1 VSAGLAKLLDKA
13 FVLGYVLPA
22 IVFLTTLIALFGCP
36 GALCDTAKHETN
48 PFAELTY
55 AVLAVYFIAVV
66 LMALNYGL
74 YRLFE
79 GYLPPI
85 SWFEFARSFHRR
97 RLAQRKKKIA
107 DLGNDPRADVM
118 EWQLRKEYPESES
131 EVLPTAFGNAIR
143 AFEVYPAAS
152 YGADSISVWP
162 RLLSV
167 VSKDFQALINDA
179 KALVDLGLN
188 VSAFALAVFVFSVIV
203 VVLEHSAI
211 RIPVEPP
218 KIGSTWTLVALYA
231 LVVAIAA
238 YNFAISLVPDW
249 GEQIKSAFDCYL
261 PALAKQLG
269 YAMPTNPAARRD
281 IWERLSGQLLYG
293 EPFDPPY
300 AAGAEPAKPP
310 AAADAPEPEAP
321 EPDDEDEYYYDS

>member
-22 IVFLTTLIALFGCP
+22 IVCLTTLIALFGCP
-36 GALCDTAKHETN
+36 GMFCDTAKPATN

-55 AVLAVYFIAVV
+55 AVLAVYFIAVL

-97 RLAQRKKKIA
+97 RLARRKKTIA
-107 DLGNDPRADVM
+107 DLGDDPRAGVM
-118 EWQLRKEYPESES
+118 EWQLRKDYPESEA
-131 EVLPTAFGNAIR
+131 EVSPTAFGNAIR
-143 AFEVYPAAS
+143 AFEVYPAAA

-167 VSKDFQALINDA
+167 VSKDFQGLINDA
-179 KALVDLGLN
+179 KAMVDLGLN
-188 VSAFALAVFVFSVIV
+188 VSAFALAVFVFSVVLV
-203 VVLEHSAI
+203 VFEHVGI
-211 RIPVEPP
+211 RVAVGPP
-218 KIGSTWTLVALYA
+218 KIGGTWTLVALYA

-269 YAMPTNPAARRD
+269 YAMPTSPAARRD

-300 AAGAEPAKPP
+300 ATGTPTAKPP
-310 AAADAPEPEAP
+310 AATGAP
-321 EPDDEDEYYYDS
+321 EPDDEDEDDSEGNPA